1 MKAINFLT
9 IGLIALFS
17 FSSAYAQANGSIA
30 GSVTDANGAV
40 VVGAAVSVQA
50 AAGLRR
56 DVVTNA
62 KGEYSV
68 TNLPPGKYTVKVFA
82 TKFELYENTEVQVA
96 AGEKNEL
103 LVVLTVGGI
112 VENVDVSQNDSLSN
126 EPDNNKDA
134 TVLKD
139 KDLEALPD
147 DPDELAAALQALAGA
162 SAGPNG
168 GQIYIDGF
176 TGGQLPSKDQIR
188 EIRINNNPFSAEFDR
203 PGNNRIEILTRPGSD
218 RFRGG
223 LNGAFNDE
231 SLNSRNPF
239 APNRASSQTRRFGGN
254 FGGPIKKG
262 KSSFF
267 VDLNHNS
274 VDNNALINAQILD
287 PSLNIITL
295 RQDIGV
301 PTSNFRF
308 SPRFD
313 FALNDKNTAV
323 IRYSYN
329 RNQQENQG
337 LGELT
342 LPSRAFDSS
351 NREHELRVTE
361 TMIIN
366 SKTVNETR
374 FEFSDSRRLQEG
386 GTLIPGVSVSSAFL
400 SGGAQVG
407 NSFNNNRLWEVN
419 NSTSTALGRGM
430 QHSVKFGGR
439 LRRIAITDRSENNYA
454 GTFSFPGFTL
464 RGATQTL
471 PAEIVSVAT
480 ATLCGF
486 DAAATNPAR
495 TTPFTITSIEQYR
508 CGVRGATDARFD
520 PNQFTIT
527 TGNPELGVART
538 DGALFISD
546 DWKVSPEFLFS
557 IGLRYE
563 NQTNIDSSLNF
574 APRLGLAWSPG
585 ASRPSGPKFVLRA
598 GAGVFYDRFGENNTL
613 QALRFNGQNQFSLR
627 VSATDPDPARRAIA
641 LQLLAQPVFAAN
653 GTVTNAPTGAQVQA
667 LLPSASQL
675 RQVAPDFQAPYTIQS
690 VVSIE
695 KSFSPKFTLSG
706 NFRVSRTLHQLRTRN
721 VNAPICPNFYLTQT
735 SCVGAPRPLP
745 AFTDILAYESS
756 GYSNVVGAGVFA
768 RVNLNPRVSFFT
780 NYNVGMVKSNSDT
793 PVYAYDL
800 SDEYAWAGG
809 SPVHNFG
816 MFGNFSLPWGLSLN
830 PNLNFRSGT
839 RFNIT
844 RGTDLNGDG
853 NFNERPTFAQ
863 LATACATNNINA
875 DFCDIGGF
883 DPNAIVPK
891 NFGVGPSSFTVS
903 MRISKNFAFGNVDG
917 GSNAGGGGNR
927 GGGGGGGNRGGGG
940 GGGQMV
946 MMGGGGGGGPM
957 MMGGMGGGGGRSRYN
972 LNLSVQITNLFN
984 TVNLNNPTGNIT
996 SFRFGQSTG
1005 TSGGFG
1011 GFGGFGGGTGP
1022 NRRVELQARFNF

>member
-1 MKAINFLT
+1 MKAIKFLT

-17 FSSAYAQANGSIA
+17 FSSAYAQTNGSIA

-203 PGNNRIEILTRPGSD
+203 PGNSRIEILTRPGSD

-223 LNGAFNDE
+223 VNGAFNDE

-239 APNRASSQTRRFGGN
+239 VLNRASSQTRRFGGN
-254 FGGPIKKG
+254 FGGPLKKG

-267 VDLNHNS
+267 VDVNHNS
-274 VDNNALINAQILD
+274 VDNNAVINAQILD
-287 PSLNIITL
+287 PGFNIVNF
-295 RQDIGV
+295 REDIGV
-301 PTSNFRF
+301 PTTNFRI
-308 SPRFD
+308 SPRID
-313 FALNDKNTAV
+313 LTLNDKNTAV

-329 RNQQENQG
+329 RFKAENQG

-342 LPSRAFDSS
+342 LPTRAFDSS
-351 NREHELRVTE
+351 NSEHELRVTE

-374 FEFSDSRRLQEG
+374 FEFSDNRRQQDG
-386 GTLIPGVSVSSAFL
+386 GTAIAGVSVASAFTG
-400 SGGAQVG
+400 GGAQVG
-407 NSFNNNRLWEVN
+407 NSFNNNRNWEVN
-419 NSTSTALGRGM
+419 NSTSTAFGKGM
-430 QHSVKFGGR
+430 VHSVKFGGR
-439 LRRIAITDRSENNYA
+439 LRRVDITDRSENNYA
-454 GTFSFPGFTL
+454 GTFSFQGFGLAPGD
-464 RGATQTL
+464 
-471 PAEIVSVAT
+471 V
-480 ATLCGF
+480 
-486 DAAATNPAR
+486 DACDIDNDR
-495 TTPFTITSIEQYR
+495 FVTSIEQYR
-508 CGVRGATDARFD
+508 CKVQGVGGNRYNPT
-520 PNQFTIT
+520 QFTIT
-527 TGNPELGVART
+527 TGNPELGVSRT

-546 DWKVSPEFLFS
+546 DWKVHPEFLFS
-557 IGLRYE
+557 VGLRYE
-563 NQTNIDSSLNF
+563 NQTNIASALNF
-574 APRLGLAWSPG
+574 APRLGVAWSPG
-585 ASRPSGPKFVLRA
+585 ATRPSGPKFVVRA
-598 GAGVFYDRFGENNTL
+598 GAGIFYDRFSENNTL

-641 LQLLAQPVFAAN
+641 LTLLAQPVFSLT
-653 GTVTNAPTGAQVQA
+653 GVTNVPTGAQVQA
-667 LLPSASQL
+667 VLPSASQL
-675 RQVAPDFQAPYTIQS
+675 REVSPTLQAPYVIQS
-690 VVSIE
+690 VFSIE
-695 KSFSPKFTLSG
+695 KSFSSKFTLSG
-706 NFRVSRTLHQLRTRN
+706 NFQISRSLHQIRTRN
-721 VNAPICPNFYLTQT
+721 INAPICPNFYTT
-735 SCVGAPRPLP
+735 GTNCIGAVRPLP

-756 GYSNVVGAGVFA
+756 GYSNVVRAGVFA
-768 RVNLNPRVSFFT
+768 RVNLSPRVSFFT
-780 NYNVGMVKSNSDT
+780 GYNVGRARSNADT

-800 SDEYAWAGG
+800 SDEYARSGG
-809 SPVHNFG
+809 NPTHNFNL
-816 MFGNFSLPWGLSLN
+816 FGNFGLPWGISLN
-830 PNLNFRSGT
+830 PNLNYRSGT
-839 RFNIT
+839 PFNIT
-844 RGTDLNGDG
+844 RGVDLNGDG

-863 LATACATNNINA
+863 LLDACTRNGLTAS
-875 DFCDIGGF
+875 FCDVSGF

-891 NFGVGPSSFTVS
+891 NFATGPSSFTVGL
-903 MRISKNFAFGNVDG
+903 RVGKNFAFGAAEG
-917 GSNAGGGGNR
+917 GNQGGGNRGGGGGPGGGGNR
-927 GGGGGGGNRGGGG
+927 GGGGGG
-940 GGGQMV
+940 QMI
-946 MMGGGGGGGPM
+946 MMGGGGGGPM
-957 MMGGMGGGGGRSRYN
+957 MMGGGPGGGGRRPYN
-972 LNLSVQITNLFN
+972 LNLSVQVTNLFN
-984 TVNLNNPTGNIT
+984 TVNLNNPVGNLT

-1022 NRRVELQARFNF
+1022 NRRVELQARFSF